1 MASLDLWIKSLSF
14 FMPPGHFTM
23 DQMYGL
29 KINDYQFFSLRH
41 VEQKLITALPW
52 IWIWASLVAQT
63 VKPLPAMQ
71 ETRIWSLV
79 WEDPLEKEMAT
90 HSSTLAGKIPWT
102 EETGRLQSMGLQR
115 VRQDWVTSLSL
126 VAQSE
131 RLQWWP
137 GFKTALATGISI
149 LPAGFYPWVG
159 RSIHCH
165 LLHRVRGYKADQ
177 GLR

>member
-63 VKPLPAMQ
+63 VKHLCAIW
-71 ETRIWSLV
+71 ET
-79 WEDPLEKEMAT
+79 
-90 HSSTLAGKIPWT
+90 
-102 EETGRLQSMGLQR
+102 
-115 VRQDWVTSLSL
+115 WV
-126 VAQSE
+126 
-131 RLQWWP
+131 
-137 GFKTALATGISI
+137 
-149 LPAGFYPWVG
+149 
-159 RSIHCH
+159 
-165 LLHRVRGYKADQ
+165 
-177 GLR
+177 